1 MTRLVNMI
9 TAKMGLK
16 GPKRGA
22 NSTIVSRKGI
32 RIAPNKT
39 TAYTK
44 GEYG

>member
-1 MTRLVNMI
+1 MI
-9 TAKMGLK
+9 LPKMGPE
-16 GPKRGA
+16 GPEMGA